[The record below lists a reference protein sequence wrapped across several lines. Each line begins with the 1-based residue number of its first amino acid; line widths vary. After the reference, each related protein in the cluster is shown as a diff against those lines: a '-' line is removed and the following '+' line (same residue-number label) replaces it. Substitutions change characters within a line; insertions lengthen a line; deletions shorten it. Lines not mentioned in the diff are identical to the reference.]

1 MEMIINILNNKKH
14 YIYLALLSLLGIF
27 FLMYGIPLFLI
38 IVAVLA
44 YGLIKGKN
52 SLNLP
57 LLFWQVAVVMELAS
71 WLIDLSSSPKSVAGK
86 VFEYFGAEIF
96 LLFAGIIY
104 FLSTKEIK
112 IFERLYRFLYLTL
125 TYFCIIS
132 FVLALFKLQDT
143 RLDTREELFTG
154 QTLLISPAG
163 KTSKDLTTDHYDL
176 SLAGCRHDS
185 SQHFILYESASGYD
199 SIIPEDHPDYV
210 LSAIDNSIAEGE
222 SVGFLTAESKEG
234 QLWYIRQDP
243 EQGFYIVPAYDESL
257 YLTPSTQVSYN
268 GDSYFELSSTP
279 YYYSFSREYTFAD
292 YYWAFWAEGL
302 R

>member
-1 MEMIINILNNKKH
+1 MITNILNNKKH
-14 YIYLALLSLLGIF
+14 YIYLAFLSFLGSF
-27 FLMYGIPLFLI
+27 FLIKGIPLFLI
-38 IVAVLA
+38 VVAVLA
-44 YGLIKGKN
+44 YDLIRGKN
-52 SLNLP
+52 TLNLP
-57 LLFWQVAVVMELAS
+57 LLFFQTAAVLELVTWIITILPCS
-71 WLIDLSSSPKSVAGK
+71 LSIAGAA
-86 VFEYFGAEIF
+86 FMYLGSEIF
-96 LLFAGIIY
+96 LLITGALY
-104 FLSTKEIK
+104 ALSTKYEK
-112 IFERLYRFLYLTL
+112 WFKGFYKFLYLTL
-125 TYFCIIS
+125 TYFCLIS

-163 KTSKDLTTDHYDL
+163 KTGKDLTTDHYEL
-176 SLAGCRHDS
+176 SLAASRHS
-185 SQHFILYESASGYD
+185 SHQHFILYESASGFD

-210 LSAIDNSIAEGE
+210 LSAINNTIAEGE
-222 SVGFLTAESKEG
+222 AVGFLTAESKEG

-268 GDSYFELSSTP
+268 GDSYFELSTTP